1 MQTVVQDIR
10 HAWRGL
16 AQTPGFSA
24 MAVATLGLG
33 IAACT
38 AIFSLLDAV
47 LLRPLPYRDPDRLVA
62 VHELLNG
69 APGLNLSA
77 HEMAAWREQND
88 VFDGVA
94 GYMFSALNLTGGG
107 DPRTVTAF
115 AVTANYFDVL
125 GSSAAI
131 GRTFLSG
138 EDRRGANRIVVLSN
152 RLWHQR
158 FGGEP
163 TAVGAS
169 ILLDNESHRVVGVMP
184 PAGDMDPDLWVP
196 IDLPAETK
204 RMGRHG
210 MRVFARM
217 KAGVTVERAEKDVI
231 VISKRLEEQI
241 PFMNTGHS
249 AQVVPLHS
257 TIVGSARRPLLI
269 IAGAVGFVLLIACAN
284 VAHLLLTRGVG
295 RQKEIAIRAALGA
308 SRGRLVRFLLIEGLV
323 LGVVGGIAGALMA
336 TWIVELLPAI
346 TAAEVD
352 VPRLAEASVNG
363 RVLLL
368 CFGVSV
374 LTGTVCG
381 VMPAVRG
388 SRATLTAPLGDAARG
403 TSASTA
409 RLSSLLA
416 LSEVALATILLVG
429 SALMIQSF
437 LRLARVDPGFNPR
450 NALAV
455 PISLPGARYAAPQ
468 QRIQTFEDLNAR
480 LVALD
485 GVRAVGAVS
494 QLPLTGAE
502 NRSVF
507 SIDGRP
513 PTRPG
518 EELRASIRQV
528 AGDYFRAMEI
538 PLRRGRLFAASDA
551 RLAVP
556 LIRWFPQ
563 QPQPPRFDEPQPMPA
578 AVINESMASRF
589 WPGED
594 PIGRRIRI
602 LFSPP
607 ITIVGIVGDVRHHGL
622 SRDPAPEIY
631 LSHTQEP
638 SAVLTMVVRTSGEP
652 VEVAGAIREQIRATD
667 RDLPVAHME
676 AIEDVLSTSLG
687 RPRFDASLL
696 GAFGFLALMLAMIG
710 IYGVTSYAVGQRT
723 REIGIRTA
731 LGASRRDVL
740 RVILGR
746 AVVITLAGIAAG
758 VAGGIAV
765 TRLLENLLFGI
776 QPTDAWTFAGVGGA
790 LAVMSLLASY
800 LPARRALAIDPLQAL
815 RME

>member
-1 MQTVVQDIR
+1 MQNVVQDIR

-62 VHELLNG
+62 VHERLNG
-69 APGLNLSA
+69 VPGLNLSA
-77 HEMAAWREQND
+77 HEVAAWREQTD
-88 VFDGVA
+88 VFDGIA

-107 DPRTVTAF
+107 DPRMVRAFTVTANF
-115 AVTANYFDVL
+115 FDVL
-125 GSSAAI
+125 GSSAAV

-138 EDRRGANRIVVLSN
+138 EDRNGANRIAILSD
-152 RLWHQR
+152 RLWQQR
-158 FGGEP
+158 FGGQP
-163 TAVGAS
+163 SAVGAS
-169 ILLDNESHRVVGVMP
+169 ILLDNEAHRVVGVMP
-184 PAGDMDPDLWVP
+184 PAGALDPDLWVP
-196 IDLPAETK
+196 IDLPAETR

-210 MRVFARM
+210 MRVIARM
-217 KAGVTVERAEKDVI
+217 KAGVSVERAENDVV
-231 VISKRLEEQI
+231 VISKRLEDQM

-249 AQVVPLHS
+249 ALVVPLHR
-257 TIVGSARRPLLI
+257 TIVGGARRPLLV

-308 SRGRLVRFLLIEGLV
+308 SRGRLIRFLLIESLV
-323 LGVVGGIAGALMA
+323 LGLVGGATGVLLA
-336 TWIVELLPAI
+336 TWIVDLLPAI
-346 TAAEVD
+346 TAVD
-352 VPRLAEASVNG
+352 IPRLAEASMNG

-368 CFGVSV
+368 CLGVSL
-374 LTGTVCG
+374 LTGIVCG

-403 TSASTA
+403 TSASTT
-409 RLSSLLA
+409 RLSNMLA
-416 LSEVALATILLVG
+416 LSEVALATVLLVG

-437 LRLARVDPGFNPR
+437 VRLARVDPGFNPR

-455 PISLPGARYAAPQ
+455 PVSLPGARYAAPE
-468 QRIQTFEDLNAR
+468 QRIRAFEELNTR
-480 LVALD
+480 LAALD
-485 GVRAVGAVS
+485 GVRAAGAIS
-494 QLPLTGAE
+494 QLPLTGFD
-502 NRSVF
+502 NRAVF
-507 SIDGRP
+507 AIDGRP

-518 EELRASIRQV
+518 EESRASLRHV

-551 RLAVP
+551 RLSVP
-556 LIRWFPQ
+556 LIRWFEQ
-563 QPQPPRFDEPQPMPA
+563 QPQPPRFDEPQPMPV
-578 AVINESMASRF
+578 AVINEAMANRF

-607 ITIVGIVGDVRHHGL
+607 VTIVGIVGDVRHHGL
-622 SRDPAPEIY
+622 SLDPAPEIY

-638 SAVLTMVVRTSGEP
+638 SSMLTMVVRTSGDP
-652 VEVAGAIREQIRATD
+652 SQAAGAIREQIRAID
-667 RDLPVAHME
+667 RDLPVVHME
-676 AIEDVLSTSLG
+676 AIEDVLTASLG

-696 GAFGFLALMLAMIG
+696 GAFGGVALLLAMIG

-746 AVVITLAGIAAG
+746 AVVVTLAGIAVG
-758 VAGGIAV
+758 VAGSLAITG
-765 TRLLENLLFGI
+765 LLERLLFGI
-776 QPTDAWTFAGVGGA
+776 QPTDAWTFAGAAAA
-790 LAVMSLLASY
+790 LAGMSLLASY
-800 LPARRALAIDPLQAL
+800 LPARHALAIDPLQAL